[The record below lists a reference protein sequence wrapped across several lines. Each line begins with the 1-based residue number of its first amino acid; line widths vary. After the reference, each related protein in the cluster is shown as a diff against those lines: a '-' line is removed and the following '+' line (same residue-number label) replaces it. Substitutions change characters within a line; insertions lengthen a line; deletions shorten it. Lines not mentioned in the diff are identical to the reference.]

1 MTRREDNISPRI
13 VKAELAGVKTTSF
26 VVDDSGRGGC
36 MATGM
41 SAAGRLTSGP
51 EKIIGSST
59 REHVPKT
66 PAVICVAAG
75 ENHPSPKAAVRL
87 SVFHPTAAESSV
99 HPPFLTAAAGAR
111 VITSSLSPHALRF
124 AATNIESPFCVCVCR
139 AVTAAQQGVSRGQDR
154 AAARN
159 DWSAAAGKFQPSPG
173 WCFMDLPTRAGV
185 RPALGNN
192 TTGVA

>member
-1 MTRREDNISPRI
+1 
-13 VKAELAGVKTTSF
+13 
-26 VVDDSGRGGC
+26 

-59 REHVPKT
+59 EHAPET

-75 ENHPSPKAAVRL
+75 ENHPSPKAAAGLLVVL
-87 SVFHPTAAESSV
+87 PAVAESSG
-99 HPPFLTAAAGAR
+99 HLPFLTMAAGAR

-159 DWSAAAGKFQPSPG
+159 DWSAAAGKFQLSPG

-185 RPALGNN
+185 KPALGNKA
-192 TTGVA
+192 VEE